1 MFRIRKSDLDHSQST
16 FVLDSVNILAERDSP
31 AENSVFL
38 SDLKHILDSR
48 FGGDWNLLIGK
59 SVGFAMKTRR
69 KASIVL
75 GKTSGELLLCWRSPG
90 FEVED
95 IDMVKIK
102 AKLSL
107 EGKDSLLEDNTDVK
121 SLNIIRVPDADAGD
135 YTPQTPEAIKIV
147 QALSRTLYDM
157 EHDAAARHIRSQYV
171 FASSHFDSF
180 QLSLTARLGTIWH
193 VAVGKTGEFTSL
205 PARNCTDHLMFSTKK
220 GVKIVLFRHKSVE
233 TNRLALPSMQTVMEV
248 LPTVLFVLLCVA
260 FLVQKSAICVA
271 DAKELNVL
279 TKGLCFITTS
289 YSLTPLALLL
299 FVMTIVKQV
308 KKSIDQKR
316 AKRQKRA

>member
-1 MFRIRKSDLDHSQST
+1 MFRIRKSDLDRSQST
-16 FVLDSVNILAERDSP
+16 FLLDSVNILAER
-31 AENSVFL
+31 NSCSDDEVFL
-38 SDLKHILDSR
+38 SDLKHIIDSR

-59 SVGFAMKTRR
+59 SVGFAMKTRK

-75 GKTSGELLLCWRSPG
+75 GKKTGELLLCWRSPG

-102 AKLSL
+102 TKISL
-107 EGKDSLLEDNTDVK
+107 EGKDTLLEDSVDVK
-121 SLNIIRVPDADAGD
+121 SLNVLRVPEADAKD
-135 YTPQTPEAIKIV
+135 YTSQTPEAIKIV
-147 QALSRTLYDM
+147 QALSRTLSDM
-157 EHDAAARHIRSQYV
+157 EHDAAARYIRSQYV
-171 FASSHFDSF
+171 KVLSEFESF
-180 QLSLTARLGTIWH
+180 LLSLTARLGTIWH

-205 PARNCTDHLMFSTKK
+205 PARYSTDHLMFSTKK
-220 GVKIVLFRHKSVE
+220 GVKIELFRHTSVE
-233 TNRLALPSMQTVMEV
+233 TNRMAVPSMKTVMEV
-248 LPTVLFVLLCVA
+248 LPTVLFVFLCVA

-271 DAKELNVL
+271 DGKELNKL
-279 TKGLCFITTS
+279 TKGLCFITTT

-316 AKRQKRA
+316 AKRPKTA